1 MVLNSNLNVLN
12 RVNDTPFFDPL
23 DEGIASPIVSNGQ
36 SKGIFRFLDLNFFR
50 ST

>member
-23 DEGIASPIVSNGQ
+23 DERVASSIVSNGQ
-36 SKGIFRFLDLNFFR
+36 SESIVCFLDLNFFR
-50 ST
+50 SA